1 MNQDE
6 RLIQYKRI
14 RRFLRN
20 EVEGM
25 VSQEAIEFC
34 QIYLENM
41 LKELCKRLVSEHQ
54 EQNELRK
61 LHGLPEHKRIG
72 VSEFLSLC
80 EKKDKET
87 FDLLVGG
94 IVGQHNRDTS
104 MSQKQEKEVVEC

>member
-6 RLIQYKRI
+6 RLIQYKRV

-34 QIYLENM
+34 QIYLENL
-41 LKELCKRLVSEHQ
+41 LKELCKRVVSKHQ

-61 LHGLPEHKRIG
+61 FHGLPEHKRIG

-80 EKKDKET
+80 EKNDKENP
-87 FDLLVGG
+87 DLLIEGEEAN
-94 IVGQHNRDTS
+94 QCTS
-104 MSQKQEKEVVEC
+104 LSRKQETEVVE